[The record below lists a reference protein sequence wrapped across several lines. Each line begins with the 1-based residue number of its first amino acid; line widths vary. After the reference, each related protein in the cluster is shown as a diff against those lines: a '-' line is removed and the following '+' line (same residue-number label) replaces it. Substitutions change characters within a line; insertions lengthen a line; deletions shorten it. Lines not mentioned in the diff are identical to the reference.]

1 VVRALVILR
10 RTPCATLLAV
20 QLLGV
25 LLYPFVEDT
34 VAGRSLLAVFGLVV
48 LGLVIVAVRAT
59 PVLTWVAVT
68 LALPAVVLLLIVV
81 ATDNSTLVPWASC
94 FEAALYFY
102 AAVSMLIYMLADD
115 DVTIDEYFALGAAFT
130 LFAWGFAHVFVV
142 VQALEPGSF
151 IANTN
156 AADPRSWTEL
166 LFLSFSTLSATG
178 LSDVIPVLGH
188 ARSVNMVEQVVGV
201 FYLAMVVTRLVALA
215 TRRGAVR
222 RDTGAG

>member
-1 VVRALVILR
+1 VRFLR
-10 RTPCATLLAV
+10 ENPCATLLAV

-59 PVLTWVAVT
+59 PMLTWVAVT
-68 LALPAVVLLLIVV
+68 MALPAVVLLFVV
-81 ATDNSTLVPWASC
+81 VVLDNSALVPWASG
-94 FEAALYFY
+94 FEAAVYFY
-102 AAVSMLIYMLADD
+102 AGVSMLIYMLADD

-151 IANTN
+151 IANAN
-156 AADPRSWTEL
+156 PGDPRSWTEL

-178 LSDVIPVLGH
+178 LSDVIPVRGH
-188 ARSVNMVEQVVGV
+188 ARSVDMIEQVVGV

-215 TRRGAVR
+215 ARRGTIRGDGRAS
-222 RDTGAG
+222 